1 MSAQF
6 QRQTHN
12 SSFVAY
18 AAQPSKKPVPL
29 AINGQQTTARLH
41 PDVFINEY
49 TSVKISEVTNN
60 GDTIHIKV
68 DPASVITSNGKGLK
82 YGFGASAHSG
92 TDIHHLAAEAQSTGR
107 PVYLALETRR
117 RYKTKAGD
125 VIPYEVPIHVLRGCK
140 DGPQSAANS
149 NMTGENCSKIVA
161 AIGWADQPNMTLLSE
176 EADSDPRTWNQV
188 WANQHGDVYPDGFSK
203 PTGPAG
209 EPVGG
214 VVAVSTP
221 TGQGHASGDVAALTE
236 KIAQLTKMVAHL
248 QRSNATSGGSRPWNE
263 RQEDGSVNPSSYAV
277 TQVRHTRGTAAALIS
292 QAIAEGEVEATDEQV
307 RAWESSLTRVM
318 MWMADRVMQQ
328 VTGGV
333 DRMSK
338 AHTEAGAWVAHVI
351 NVEDRYTAAMLGDDD
366 ASKQAANE
374 WAKRVRG
381 AAAERYQEAMEL
393 TAEFI
398 NRDVAPVADQQAQP
412 APQQPPAQAQEQA
425 SLMFADDEE
434 ARQVWDDL
442 ILAIGM
448 ENHLTALNP
457 VLTATFGT
465 FQSTQIP
472 AEKMR
477 ESLSEWGANPE
488 AFKALAQAEWR
499 KATSA

>member
-18 AAQPSKKPVPL
+18 SAKPSKKPVPL

-49 TSVKISEVTNN
+49 TSVKISEVTDN

-68 DPASVITSNGKGLK
+68 DPASVVTSNGKGLK

-92 TDIHHLAAEAQSTGR
+92 TDIHRLAAEAASTGR

-117 RYKTKAGD
+117 RYKTKGGE
-125 VIPYEVPIHVLRGCK
+125 VIPYEVPIHVLRGCE
-140 DGPQSAANS
+140 DGPQSSANS
-149 NMTGENCSKIVA
+149 NITGDNCSKIVA
-161 AIGWADQPNMTLLSE
+161 AIGWADQSDMTFLSE
-176 EADSDPRTWNQV
+176 EAESDPLTWNQV
-188 WANQHGDVYPDGFSK
+188 WANQHGDVFPDGFGK
-203 PTGPAG
+203 PTGPDG
-209 EPVGG
+209 QPVGG
-214 VVAVSTP
+214 VVAVEAANI
-221 TGQGHASGDVAALTE
+221 QGAGSGNAAALTE
-236 KIAQLTKMVAHL
+236 KITQLTKMVAHL
-248 QRSNATSGGSRPWNE
+248 QRSHTATGGNRPWNE
-263 RQEDGSVNPSSYAV
+263 RQEDGSVNPASYAV

-292 QAIAEGEVEATDEQV
+292 QAIAEGEMEATDEQI
-307 RAWESSLTRVM
+307 RAWESSLTRVLL
-318 MWMADRVMQQ
+318 WLADRVMQQ

-333 DRMSK
+333 DRMAK

-351 NVEDRYTAAMLGDDD
+351 HVEDRYTAAMLGDDET
-366 ASKQAANE
+366 AKQSANE
-374 WAKRVRG
+374 WAKRVRD
-381 AAAERYQEAMEL
+381 AAAERYKEALEL

-398 NRDVAPVADQQAQP
+398 NKDVAPT
-412 APQQPPAQAQEQA
+412 PQQEQA
-425 SLMFADDEE
+425 PQMFADDAE
-434 ARQVWDDL
+434 ARQLWDEL
-442 ILAIGM
+442 ILTIGM
-448 ENHLTALNP
+448 ENHLLALNP

-477 ESLSEWGANPE
+477 AALSEWSANPE
-488 AFKALAQAEWR
+488 AFKAQAQAEWK
-499 KATSA
+499 KAGA